1 MVGLCINKRHAK
13 VRSLIVIFTMMLSL
27 ACRAELSPDEMARLE
42 ESCQPHQRH
51 FSLSPLL
58 PMDSC
63 IVIDSYHTHAHNYQ
77 AMEAR
82 HEQSKSLV
90 IDRMALLEAVLIELD
105 YLSTGFQHGTL
116 GFPAAMNQHTR
127 GVLTKNMVARDL
139 LLLHQ
144 LLREVEITAQLGIN
158 HQSRILQTLVQVAEG
173 LGSFLYSYDMMTNP
187 CPSDGSESCPSL
199 LFMAPVLWTD
209 IIYRLDSIQPLGSEN
224 FDKIEPFLNNMLE
237 AHAQASFGIPL
248 YLFVYDPRTLDR
260 HSGRNLPMDYADQ
273 NYQQIL
279 TAWGMD
285 TDWHRSEHSAAS
297 LKMWGY
303 MRKDANFQFSMV
315 ARIAYSEDAHHYAE
329 QAKQRLNA
337 LIATYGKH
345 PRIPKL
351 ATLPSYHAEMIYSS
365 VQRGQIEQVINMI
378 NMVGKQGPSPAETY
392 IARYQRFSLD

>member
-1 MVGLCINKRHAK
+1 MVGLYTNKRHAK

-27 ACRAELSPDEMARLE
+27 ACRAGLSPDEMAELE

-77 AMEAR
+77 AMESR

-105 YLSTGFQHGTL
+105 YLSNGFQHGTL

-144 LLREVEITAQLGIN
+144 LLKEVEITAQIGIN
-158 HQSRILQTLVQVAEG
+158 HQSRIVQTLVQVAEG

-209 IIYRLDSIQPLGSEN
+209 IIYRLDSIQPLSSES
-224 FDKIEPFLNNMLE
+224 FGKLEPFLNNMLE

-248 YLFVYDPRTLDR
+248 YLLVHDPRTLDP
-260 HSGRNLPMDYADQ
+260 HSGRNLPMDYANQ

-285 TDWHRSEHSAAS
+285 TDWHRSEHCAAS

-303 MRKDANFQFSMV
+303 MRKNANFRFSLV

-351 ATLPSYHAEMIYSS
+351 ATLPAYHAEMINSS
-365 VQRGQIEQVINMI
+365 FQRGRIEQAINMI
-378 NMVGKQGPSPAETY
+378 NMVGKQGINPAQTY
-392 IARYQRFSLD
+392 SVRYQRFSLD

>member
-1 MVGLCINKRHAK
+1 MVGFCIGKYYTK
-13 VRSLIVIFTMMLSL
+13 VWSLVIVFTMMLSL
-27 ACRAELSPDEMARLE
+27 ACRADLSSAEMAELE
-42 ESCQPHQRH
+42 ASCQPHQRH

-77 AMEAR
+77 AMVAR
-82 HEQSKSLV
+82 HDQSKSLV

-116 GFPAAMNQHTR
+116 GFPATTNQHTR
-127 GVLTKNMVARDL
+127 GVLTKNMAARDL

-144 LLREVEITAQLGIN
+144 LLKEVEITAQLGIS

-224 FDKIEPFLNNMLE
+224 FGKIEPFLNNMLE

-248 YLFVYDPRTLDR
+248 YLLVYDPRRLDH
-260 HSGRNLPMDYADQ
+260 HSGRNLPMDYANQ

-303 MRKDANFQFSMV
+303 MRKDANFQFSLV

-337 LIATYGKH
+337 LIAAYGKH
-345 PRIPKL
+345 PRIQKL
-351 ATLPSYHAEMIYSS
+351 ATLPSYHAEMINSS
-365 VQRGQIEQVINMI
+365 GRRGEIEQAINMI
-378 NMVGKQGPSPAETY
+378 NMVGKQGPSPAKTY
-392 IARYQRFSLD
+392 SARYKRFSLD